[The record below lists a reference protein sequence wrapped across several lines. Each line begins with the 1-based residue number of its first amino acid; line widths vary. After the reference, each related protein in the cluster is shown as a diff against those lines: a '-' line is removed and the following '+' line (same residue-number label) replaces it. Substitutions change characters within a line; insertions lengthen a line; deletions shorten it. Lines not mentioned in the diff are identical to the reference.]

1 MRRASPSG
9 ANFAELRQCEVR
21 RIPIPG
27 SWVNKGKSK
36 LGLLLALAFGR
47 IVERKPS
54 CLLLHSRKPRGVRL
68 APVVYDVEA
77 RKVVT
82 RIVRSLHRDAL
93 DVGAESPCAH
103 GTIRLVATHI
113 RPCSEYLRTQGSAKC
128 FAGI

>member
-113 RPCSEYLRTQGSAKC
+113 RPRSDYLRTQGSGQC